1 VRWGPPAR
9 QDRKA
14 EGRVPISAKLVANII
29 TAAGATRALAIDLH
43 AAQLQGITGPAGP
56 VGPGGSSGASLTLS
70 RVADAALVDFQ
81 LPADAGD
88 ATHPPAVTAYLST
101 NAAGGGW
108 VQVSDAFD
116 AGGPFITLQFTRGAW
131 TVTMRSVPIGSTVII
146 VVHY

>member
-1 VRWGPPAR
+1 M
-9 QDRKA
+9 
-14 EGRVPISAKLVANII
+14 
-29 TAAGATRALAIDLH
+29 
-43 AAQLQGITGPAGP
+43 
-56 VGPGGSSGASLTLS
+56 
-70 RVADAALVDFQ
+70 
-81 LPADAGD
+81 PADAGD